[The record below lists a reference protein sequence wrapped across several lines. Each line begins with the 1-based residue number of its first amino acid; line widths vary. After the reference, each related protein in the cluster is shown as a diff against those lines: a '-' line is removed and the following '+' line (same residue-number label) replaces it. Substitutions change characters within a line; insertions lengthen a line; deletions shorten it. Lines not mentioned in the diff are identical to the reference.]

1 MTTHRRGARVRAHRR
16 VGALLAAVAA
26 ALAGCAGG
34 GSDAAGAG
42 GPSAGSAGSTGEA
55 GGELVVLAA
64 ASLSEV
70 VEELASGIEAAHPS
84 VEVTLSFGGSADLV
98 AQVLAGAP
106 ADVLM
111 TADETTMARAGDD
124 GAVAAPMVVALNS
137 PVLVVPAGNPA
148 GVTGLDDL
156 DGAALVLCAPQVPCG
171 AAAAE
176 LARRNGVTLAPV
188 SEESAVTDV
197 LGKVTSGQADAGVV
211 YATDARRAGGAVDVV
226 DVPGSTDVLNRYP
239 AAAVTGGD
247 AELAALWLGAV
258 TGEPGRTVLADA
270 GFTLP

>member
-1 MTTHRRGARVRAHRR
+1 MHRLGARVRVHRR
-16 VGALLAAVAA
+16 VGALLAAVLA
-26 ALAGCAGG
+26 ALAGCTGG
-34 GSDAAGAG
+34 GSDIAGAG

-247 AELAALWLGAV
+247 PELAALWLDAV
-258 TGEPGRTVLADA
+258 TGEPGRTALADA

>member
-1 MTTHRRGARVRAHRR
+1 MRVQRR

-26 ALAGCAGG
+26 TLAGCTGG
-34 GSDAAGAG
+34 GSDEGAG
-42 GPSAGSAGSTGEA
+42 GSSAGAQGSTEA
-55 GGELVVLAA
+55 DGELVVLAA

-70 VEELASGIEAAHPS
+70 VEELAAAVEAAHPS

-111 TADETTMARAGDD
+111 TADETTMARAEHD
-124 GAVAAPMVVALNS
+124 GAVAAPVVVAENS

-156 DGAALVLCAPQVPCG
+156 DGAALVVCAPQVPCG

-176 LARRNGVTLAPV
+176 LARRDGVTLAPV

-211 YATDARRAGGAVDVV
+211 YATDARRAGGAVEVV

-247 AELAALWLGAV
+247 PELAALWLDAV
-258 TGEPGRTVLADA
+258 TGAPGRTVLADA

>member
-1 MTTHRRGARVRAHRR
+1 MRGQRR
-16 VGALLAAVAA
+16 VAALLAVVAA
-26 ALAGCAGG
+26 TLAGCTGG
-34 GSDAAGAG
+34 GSDEGAG
-42 GPSAGSAGSTGEA
+42 GSSAGAAGSTGEA
-55 GGELVVLAA
+55 AGELVVLAA

-70 VEELASGIEAAHPS
+70 VEELAAAVEAAHPS

-111 TADETTMARAGDD
+111 TADETTMARAEHD
-124 GAVAAPMVVALNS
+124 GAVAAPVVVAENS

-156 DGAALVLCAPQVPCG
+156 DGAALVVCAPQVPCG

-176 LARRNGVTLAPV
+176 LARRDGVTLAPV

-211 YATDARRAGGAVDVV
+211 YATDARRAGGAVEVV

-247 AELAALWLGAV
+247 PELAALWLDAV
-258 TGEPGRTVLADA
+258 TGAPGRTVLADA